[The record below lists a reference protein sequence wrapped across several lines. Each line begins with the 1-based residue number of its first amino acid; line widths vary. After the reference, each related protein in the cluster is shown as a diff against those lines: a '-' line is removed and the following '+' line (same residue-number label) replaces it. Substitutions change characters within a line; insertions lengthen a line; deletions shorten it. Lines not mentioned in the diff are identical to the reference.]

1 MAADT
6 GRMGPNREMRFLN
19 FKPLLLFSFGLAA
32 ASILVPFLI
41 VFIAFRASS
50 DMILAFQA
58 EILLAVAWVIVVAI
72 GLMRYRA
79 RGLWMLLGA
88 LLVFWPVIVGLV
100 KWI

>member
-1 MAADT
+1 
-6 GRMGPNREMRFLN
+6 MRLFD
-19 FKPLLLFSFGLAA
+19 FKPLLLLSFGLAI

-50 DMILAFQA
+50 DMIWAFQA
-58 EILLAVAWVIVVAI
+58 EVLLAVAWVIVVAI
-72 GLMRYRA
+72 GLVRYRA

-100 KWI
+100 RWI